1 MHLGHLT
8 RDDAHTRQST
18 FSWIEFVK
26 TKLTAL
32 KEQFINLQNVGSRA
46 VFSFKTLPQSVF
58 VVLYMA
64 RWKNR
69 KNSKKGSKI
78 YLNSLWLSKTR
89 KFSNV
94 AIQMKVKREK
104 SNDQIQVRLSTVKN
118 VHTMK
123 KLCKKLY
130 SWLLGTS
137 IPVSSRKTFTSSGNL
152 ASVSFPNVIPEKG
165 KASQCTSCIRRTY
178 SSRHSTLKWI
188 YSGQYF
194 ESMSLCLFIK
204 LIWPGGFTTR

>member
-1 MHLGHLT
+1 MHLGHHT

-32 KEQFINLQNVGSRA
+32 KEQFINLFPQNVGSRA

-104 SNDQIQVRLSTVKN
+104 SNDQIQVRLSTVKMCILWKSYVKN
-118 VHTMK
+118 FTLDYLAHPYQF
-123 KLCKKLY
+123 LQGR
-130 SWLLGTS
+130 LLL
-137 IPVSSRKTFTSSGNL
+137 PL
-152 ASVSFPNVIPEKG
+152 VIW
-165 KASQCTSCIRRTY
+165 QV
-178 SSRHSTLKWI
+178 
-188 YSGQYF
+188 
-194 ESMSLCLFIK
+194 CLFQ
-204 LIWPGGFTTR
+204 T